1 MDAVLEDW
9 KTADIPER
17 TRAALGLLEYMTLRP
32 LDIDFPFM
40 KGLWEARLA
49 GPAIRE
55 AANVGS
61 HYNFINRVADAFA
74 FPIPDGAQKARLAT
88 MLNIAGKMMKGSYAE
103 SVWVRGT
110 DGRIRPTEVD
120 VGREHIL
127 TADGV
132 TEPALRRAV
141 EAFVMAKWGVHRQ
154 EETLLPDVLKPY
166 LEKLA
171 LHAYRIV
178 DDDMDDLRDAGYRDE
193 AIYEITIVGAFGAA
207 LVGLEMVFEAMYGE
221 SGDIP
226 DTAENGPPP

>member
-9 KTADIPER
+9 KTADVPER
-17 TRAALGLLEYMTLRP
+17 TRAALGLLEYMTIHP
-32 LDIDFPFM
+32 LDIDFSFI
-40 KGLWEARLA
+40 KGLWEAGLD

-74 FPIPDGAQKARLAT
+74 FPIPDSAQKARLAT
-88 MLNIAGKMMKGSYAE
+88 MLNMAGKMMKGSYAD
-103 SVWVRGT
+103 SVWVRGA
-110 DGRIRPTEVD
+110 DGRIRPTEVEL
-120 VGREHIL
+120 GREHIL

-132 TEPALRRAV
+132 TDPAMRRAV
-141 EAFVMAKWGVHRQ
+141 EAFVMSRWDVHRQ
-154 EETLLPDVLKPY
+154 EETPVPDALKPY

-178 DDDMDDLRDAGYRDE
+178 DEDVDALRDAGYGDE
-193 AIYEITIVGAFGAA
+193 AIYEITMVGAFGAA

-221 SGDIP
+221 S
-226 DTAENGPPP
+226 AEDAETIDG